1 MRSAF
6 SVFPECATMYQG
18 VNNNFMF
25 ECLEGANCAMW
36 EEAMFAS
43 AQQESIKLLPER
55 APMSVA
61 GKNRKNVQIDRVPIG
76 ITCNVLPWRSL
87 RIQAHMKAFEN
98 RSIVLKCDPMPHL
111 EEYANRG
118 RINPRAWL
126 LLGTL
131 YWQKIN
137 APEETEEE
145 EVYFSDSGDEAL
157 SEIPEYR

>member
-1 MRSAF
+1 MFFGGSNAGKSIVMRSAF

-43 AQQESIKLLPER
+43 AQQESIKLLLEG

-87 RIQAHMKAFEN
+87 LIQAHMKAFEN

-111 EEYANRG
+111 EE
-118 RINPRAWL
+118 
-126 LLGTL
+126 
-131 YWQKIN
+131 
-137 APEETEEE
+137 
-145 EVYFSDSGDEAL
+145 
-157 SEIPEYR
+157 